1 MNSAEY
7 DFQIL
12 KLSEN
17 FYNTYPHSIYSEILE
32 KKQRAYNCI
41 VLESQY
47 EYFICIPYRTEIR
60 HNYAYH
66 FTCSIRSRKHKSG
79 LDYTK
84 MVIIKD
90 IDYLSSVQAVID
102 NDEFKETVSNINKI
116 QKEAYDFLN
125 QYIEHISGIN
135 TLHTQEYKRRYQYSP
150 LKYFHNELGL
160 TNIPNNI

>member
-1 MNSAEY
+1 
-7 DFQIL
+7 
-12 KLSEN
+12 
-17 FYNTYPHSIYSEILE
+17 
-32 KKQRAYNCI
+32 
-41 VLESQY
+41 
-47 EYFICIPYRTEIR
+47 
-60 HNYAYH
+60 
-66 FTCSIRSRKHKSG
+66 
-79 LDYTK
+79 

-90 IDYLSSVQAVID
+90 INYLSSVQAVID